1 MPGRAPE
8 DGQDAALDRMMF
20 GSKRKPS
27 QPAANDADTPDFL
40 PPIAD
45 DEADLLV
52 ARANHD
58 RRRNADRR
66 EGPDRRQPAQG
77 RRGSEYVPLR
87 TGNAARGD
95 EGRRGPLLLLGAL
108 VIVAVFAFVVWSA
121 YRDGVQGDD
130 PEAAP
135 ELSTAGA
142 FKTPPRVVPDAP
154 IVAEPVAA
162 PAAAE
167 TTLAGP
173 PPSDSLDE
181 QRPISLTPP
190 PQAAAPAPS
199 KYTAPPPAPLK
210 PPEKVA
216 TVTAAAPPPAAK
228 PPVQAAPKPVEPK
241 AVAAAPA
248 PTPTGVGGPSKP
260 VFAPYG
266 DHVVQLA
273 ATSSEASANAEW
285 TRLSKDHPDLLSGA
299 ERFVVQADVNG
310 KTVYRLRVGTFGSKA
325 DAVAFCAAFKAK
337 GGNCLPAV
345 K

>member
-1 MPGRAPE
+1 MPGRASE
-8 DGQDAALDRMMF
+8 EGQDAALDRMMF

-27 QPAANDADTPDFL
+27 QPAANDADSPDFL

-58 RRRNADRR
+58 RRRSADRR
-66 EGPDRRQPAQG
+66 EGPDRRQPAPG
-77 RRGSEYVPLR
+77 RRSAEYVPLR
-87 TGNAARGD
+87 TANTTRGD

-121 YRDGVQGDD
+121 YRDGVQGDE

-142 FKTPPRVVPDAP
+142 FKTPPRVVADAP

-190 PQAAAPAPS
+190 PQTAASTPS
-199 KYTAPPPAPLK
+199 KYTAPPPPALK
-210 PPEKVA
+210 PPEKVPA
-216 TVTAAAPPPAAK
+216 TAVAAAPPPAAK
-228 PPVQAAPKPVEPK
+228 PPVQPAPKPVV
-241 AVAAAPA
+241 VAAAPTPA
-248 PTPTGVGGPSKP
+248 PAASGAYKP
-260 VFAPYG
+260 AFAAYG
-266 DHVVQLA
+266 DHVVQIA
-273 ATSSEASANAEW
+273 ATSSQSAADAEW
-285 TRLSKDHPDLLSGA
+285 TKLKGAHADLLASA
-299 ERFVVQADVNG
+299 ERFIQQADVNG
-310 KTVYRLRVGTFGSKA
+310 KTVYRLRVGSFASKA
-325 DAVAFCAAFKAK
+325 DAAAFCAAFKAR
-337 GGNCLPAV
+337 GGNCYPAV